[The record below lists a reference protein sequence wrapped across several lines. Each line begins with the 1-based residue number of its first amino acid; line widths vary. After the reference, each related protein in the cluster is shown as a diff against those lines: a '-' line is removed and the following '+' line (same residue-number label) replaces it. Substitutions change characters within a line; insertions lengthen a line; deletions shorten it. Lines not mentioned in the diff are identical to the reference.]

1 MSLNI
6 KNDEVHAAVR
16 ELADVLGVSQTSA
29 VEIAV
34 RDKLAQVSAQQE
46 ERATRLRT
54 AVMAAQSA
62 FADVELRAAEAE
74 LYDEAGLP
82 R

>member
-16 ELADVLGVSQTSA
+16 ELADALGVSQTSA

-34 RDKLAQVSAQQE
+34 RDKLAEVSAQRE

-54 AVMAAQSA
+54 AVTAAQSA
-62 FADVELRAAEAE
+62 FADVDLRAAETD